1 MAGRVPAALVA
12 SCLAS
17 CLALAPAPAA
27 PAEEASTV
35 PEKAPSLEGKAAL
48 RARLARQGPVRLVE
62 GRFLQTRRSPLLAE
76 PLVSAGAFRLRAP
89 GYAHWVV
96 ENPAPLVLE
105 VDGDRIRAGRPG
117 ALREVPQRGSAGA
130 LRALLVLFLGTGT
143 GSEIPLGVAVGE
155 DTNTFRLYPEK
166 GGMPGL
172 DRIDVRF
179 AAGGGPEHLE
189 LHESDGGVLAIR
201 LMDVRVNLASDTG
214 GQP

>member
-1 MAGRVPAALVA
+1 M
-12 SCLAS
+12 
-17 CLALAPAPAA
+17 
-27 PAEEASTV
+27 
-35 PEKAPSLEGKAAL
+35 
-48 RARLARQGPVRLVE
+48 
-62 GRFLQTRRSPLLAE
+62 
-76 PLVSAGAFRLRAP
+76 RAP